1 MSNNYFRIKFKHK
14 EDQIMNPEIAKY
26 WNKALEAFNTAK
38 TNFENGEPDSEVKK
52 VLWMA
57 VSHGQFITR
66 HLNIGGE
73 ESTIAAGTAIENLS
87 QLERLDIRQ
96 AFDKVL
102 KALKEYHN
110 LIPDEYNLPLPT
122 GIGNR

>member
-1 MSNNYFRIKFKHK
+1 
-14 EDQIMNPEIAKY
+14 MNPEIAKY

-38 TNFENGEPDSEVKK
+38 TDFENGEPDSEVKK

-57 VSHGQFITR
+57 VNYGQFMTR

-73 ESTIAAGTAIENLS
+73 ESIIAAGTAIESLS

-96 AFDKVL
+96 AFNKVL
-102 KALKEYHN
+102 QALKEYRN